1 MGRTEEGKSE
11 GRSKQESVKVTG
23 IRVNV
28 RLLSC
33 KLFLGVVLSFP
44 FVDKKLLFSF
54 PPTLFALLK
63 RGYRRKKE
71 GIRGEKEGTKE
82 GREGGS

>member
-1 MGRTEEGKSE
+1 MKEGANKKVL
-11 GRSKQESVKVTG
+11 RSLAL
-23 IRVNV
+23 RVYV
-28 RLLSC
+28 RVLSC

-63 RGYRRKKE
+63 RGRYGRKKE

>member
-1 MGRTEEGKSE
+1 MKEGANKKVL
-11 GRSKQESVKVTG
+11 RSLAL
-23 IRVNV
+23 RVYV
-28 RLLSC
+28 RVLSC